1 MRPAR
6 PKRNGTRSLSI
17 SILRHFQID
26 AALSRTRSQ
35 SRQFAGPIKADWGYG
50 CAAKIYDG
58 TRLGAFLL
66 PVSLFLTHRYAGRG
80 TCGRFFSLSAFRE
93 GTTLD
98 ELVNWLT
105 TQHNGLRT
113 YRAFEQ
119 KVLQLAENDPQHLV
133 VFFLLA
139 AHVRTFVDAFDE
151 EPLPSDIA
159 DQAFKRLVELAKMA
173 GKAMAQSAADQLKAL
188 NEIAAAKLVDV

>member
-1 MRPAR
+1 M
-6 PKRNGTRSLSI
+6 
-17 SILRHFQID
+17 
-26 AALSRTRSQ
+26 
-35 SRQFAGPIKADWGYG
+35 
-50 CAAKIYDG
+50 
-58 TRLGAFLL
+58 
-66 PVSLFLTHRYAGRG
+66 
-80 TCGRFFSLSAFRE
+80 
-93 GTTLD
+93 D